1 VSQTTHKQFYAGHG
15 PLLDWVKRLTVGD
28 WFVDAKDVRFLVE
41 CNDLEHSRID
51 IMCMDENS
59 NSPHSSWPHESFI
72 KAALDHK
79 FERICRNCK
88 RKRKEHLQKAK
99 CLFGATSWA

>member
-1 VSQTTHKQFYAGHG
+1 
-15 PLLDWVKRLTVGD
+15 LDWARKLTDGD
-28 WFVDAKDVRFLVE
+28 WLADAEGNRYQVAHNDVDHD
-41 CNDLEHSRID
+41 RID
-51 IMCMDENS
+51 LLCVHATAVDQLSAWAYEG
-59 NSPHSSWPHESFI
+59 FI

-88 RKRKEHLQKAK
+88 RKRKEHLKKAK